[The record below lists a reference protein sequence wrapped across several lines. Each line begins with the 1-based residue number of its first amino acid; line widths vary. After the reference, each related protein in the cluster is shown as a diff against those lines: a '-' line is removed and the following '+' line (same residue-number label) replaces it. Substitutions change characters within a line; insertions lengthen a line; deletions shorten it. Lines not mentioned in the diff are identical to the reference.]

1 MLNYQR
7 VSSWTVTSGDIG
19 IRMLKTLGIVP
30 RDSLHQTGQKMTT
43 ERRALGCNY
52 QIITPSQRTIDDKK
66 NVYIYIIIIYVYYI
80 IYYIIYIYI
89 IYNIYIYITYIY
101 IY

>member
-66 NVYIYIIIIYVYYI
+66 KCVYIYIL
-80 IYYIIYIYI
+80 
-89 IYNIYIYITYIY
+89 
-101 IY
+101 